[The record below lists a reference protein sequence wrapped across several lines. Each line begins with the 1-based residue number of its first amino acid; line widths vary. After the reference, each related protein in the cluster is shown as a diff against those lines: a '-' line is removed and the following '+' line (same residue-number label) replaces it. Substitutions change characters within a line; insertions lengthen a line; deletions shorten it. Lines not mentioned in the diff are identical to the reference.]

1 MDEND
6 MNMPPDGD
14 DYEDKMILGVDE
26 EDGGIEDDG
35 LDRIDDMIPGVEDLP
50 LFASLEARK
59 TDADI
64 KRKEEEI
71 EKLEEKV
78 IDMAQRLKV
87 MKEHFKN
94 VQQELDHTNVLFNSK
109 NAEIQ
114 TEKHL
119 RQLTSRALG
128 RSQGEKKALV
138 LDIEKIQDELSVVQT
153 NIHDANEKMV
163 S

>member
-14 DYEDKMILGVDE
+14 DYDDKMILGVDE
-26 EDGGIEDDG
+26 EDGGIDDDG
-35 LDRIDDMIPGVEDLP
+35 LDRIDDLLPGVEDLP
-50 LFASLEARK
+50 LFASLDARK

-71 EKLEEKV
+71 EKLVEKV
-78 IDMAQRLKV
+78 TDMAQRLKV

-138 LDIEKIQDELSVVQT
+138 MDIEKVQDELSVVQT